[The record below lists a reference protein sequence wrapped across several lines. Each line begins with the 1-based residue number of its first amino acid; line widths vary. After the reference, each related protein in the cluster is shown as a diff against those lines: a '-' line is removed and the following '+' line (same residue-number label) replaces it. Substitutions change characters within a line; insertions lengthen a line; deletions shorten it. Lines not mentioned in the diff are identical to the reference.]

1 MTVRY
6 RRSQRP
12 AYVCATEAASYGG
25 RLCQHLA
32 GPCVDRFVTA
42 QVLAAFAPAAL
53 ELSLAAAA
61 QLERDRAELDR
72 LWRQRLERA
81 GYQAERARR
90 QYQLAEPEHRLVAR
104 QLERAWEDTL
114 AAQQQLQQDYRR
126 FTIQQP
132 RVLSAD
138 QRAAIR
144 RLAADIPA
152 LWDAPTTSDADRKQ
166 LIRQVSTRSRS
177 PSTATASG
185 SR

>member
-81 GYQAERARR
+81 GYQA
-90 QYQLAEPEHRLVAR
+90 
-104 QLERAWEDTL
+104 
-114 AAQQQLQQDYRR
+114 
-126 FTIQQP
+126 
-132 RVLSAD
+132 
-138 QRAAIR
+138 
-144 RLAADIPA
+144 
-152 LWDAPTTSDADRKQ
+152 
-166 LIRQVSTRSRS
+166 
-177 PSTATASG
+177 
-185 SR
+185 